1 MAEKLQ
7 KKEVSEEFYQRARFY
22 ENLFDSDSQL
32 FRGKDSKGKWRTD
45 FNPFKATS
53 PMNNPG
59 DYTEANAWQYFW
71 TPAQQDVEGIT
82 KLIGGKA
89 QFTRQLDYFF
99 ATETENPDKY
109 LGQEG
114 MIGLYVH
121 GNEPC
126 HHVAYLYK
134 FSDKPW
140 KTDFYVNQ
148 IVNRFYGDRPDGII
162 GNDDCGQMS
171 AWYIFS
177 TLGFYPVNPANGVFV
192 LGAPQVKR
200 ASVSLG
206 NGRKLGS
213 VEI

>member
-1 MAEKLQ
+1 
-7 KKEVSEEFYQRARFY
+7 
-22 ENLFDSDSQL
+22 
-32 FRGKDSKGKWRTD
+32 
-45 FNPFKATS
+45 
-53 PMNNPG
+53 MNNPG

-114 MIGLYVH
+114 MIGLYAH

-206 NGRKLGS
+206 NGRKLIIEADGLTAS
-213 VEI
+213 HIYAGEITYNGIRKDNSINFKELTLDLHLRITDKIERINL